1 MREPKPTMVCT
12 TRRSI
17 RSMTDSVLSNADNLG
32 GVIASYLTCRDLANL
47 SSTCST
53 IKSCVTE
60 TVLRL
65 ISSFDARYD
74 GEETLSPLEE
84 LNFLRTPPEVP
95 KTLEVGD
102 SVNVLY
108 KNGVSYPATILGD
121 KYKGG
126 VLGLEIHWWD
136 TKAGSKDWVTPD
148 QVKSHIPKSEEAA
161 ARKRKR
167 GIDS

>member
-1 MREPKPTMVCT
+1 MVCT
-12 TRRSI
+12 TRRSV
-17 RSMTDSVLSNADNLG
+17 RSMADSVLSNADTLG
-32 GVIASYLTCRDLANL
+32 GVVASYLTCRDLASL

-53 IKSCVTE
+53 MKSCVTE
-60 TVLRL
+60 TALRI

-84 LNFLRTPPEVP
+84 LNFLRTPPAEP
-95 KTLEVGD
+95 KVLEVGD
-102 SVNVLY
+102 SVNILY

-126 VLGLEIHWWD
+126 ILGLEIHWWD
-136 TKAGSKDWVTPD
+136 TKTGSKDWVTPD

-161 ARKRKR
+161 TKKRKR
-167 GIDS
+167 GMAL